1 MGCLLAL
8 LARIGLLVVWL
19 QTPLVKNGFQGGWIL
34 PLLGIIFLPLTTLSY
49 VVIYAFSNGNV
60 TGAAWLWVV
69 LGLLFDLGLH
79 GSGYSSNRRYIR
91 RSRPSSSQ

>member
-19 QTPLVKNGFQGGWIL
+19 QTPLVKNGFHDGWIL

-49 VVIYAFSNGNV
+49 VVVYALGNGNV
-60 TGAAWLWVV
+60 SGAAWLWVI

-79 GSGYSSNRRYIR
+79 GSGAYSNRGRVR
-91 RSRPSSSQ
+91 RFRTQSE